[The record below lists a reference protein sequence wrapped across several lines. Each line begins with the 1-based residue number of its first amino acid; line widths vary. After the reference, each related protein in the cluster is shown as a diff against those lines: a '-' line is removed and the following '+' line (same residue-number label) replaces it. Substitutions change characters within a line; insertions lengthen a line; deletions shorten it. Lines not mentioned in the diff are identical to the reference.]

1 MAVLKEDL
9 QRVGNNASTS
19 ESAFNSRIS
28 QLEHDGRN
36 SLAELINIKEAN
48 LVQQEQVKFVET
60 LSARVSTIDEDR
72 RKSEEFMI
80 AKNEELIAQNTM
92 AIEAI
97 ERNHGKLLSKLETE
111 MLQGFESHS
120 KAENNF
126 VNLLKEL
133 QERHNETAE
142 VLNSRDE
149 KMNIFVMEQINDN
162 RSYVSKNLD
171 ELYKKLDD
179 FSEKQNLD
187 NENLR
192 VQIETKNTDLLGKLH
207 DKVDKG

>member
-28 QLEHDGRN
+28 KLEHDGRN

-92 AIEAI
+92 AIEGI
-97 ERNHGKLLSKLETE
+97 ERNHGKLLSKLEAE

-120 KAENNF
+120 KAENNL
-126 VNLLKEL
+126 VNLL
-133 QERHNETAE
+133 RNC
-142 VLNSRDE
+142 
-149 KMNIFVMEQINDN
+149 
-162 RSYVSKNLD
+162 
-171 ELYKKLDD
+171 KKGIMRQR
-179 FSEKQNLD
+179 KY
-187 NENLR
+187 
-192 VQIETKNTDLLGKLH
+192 
-207 DKVDKG
+207 